1 MLASGF
7 LNNSDIQSNALLSL
21 SFRLKSLI
29 NQSDCMVFMKGS
41 QDAPRCGFSKQLMA
55 ILAETG

>member
-1 MLASGF
+1 VRGF
-7 LNNSDIQSNALLSL
+7 INNSHILNNALLSA

-41 QDAPRCGFSKQLMA
+41 RDAPRCGFSKQLMA
-55 ILAETG
+55 ILAETE